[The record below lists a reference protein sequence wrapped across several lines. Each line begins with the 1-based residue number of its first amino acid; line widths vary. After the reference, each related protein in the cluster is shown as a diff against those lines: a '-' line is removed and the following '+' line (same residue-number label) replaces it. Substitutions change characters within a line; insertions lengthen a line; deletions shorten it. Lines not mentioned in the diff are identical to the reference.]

1 MKKLQKI
8 EDNIIQDVRNLFR
21 LKIEIDDTKIKDIK
35 NLSRMN
41 QNKAFKERLI
51 TDVMNLFEHEEEE
64 DYCSPIRVVNIWNDS
79 YVEL

>member
-1 MKKLQKI
+1 M
-8 EDNIIQDVRNLFR
+8 
-21 LKIEIDDTKIKDIK
+21 DDTKIKDIK

-41 QNKAFKERLI
+41 QITAFKERVI

-64 DYCSPIRVVNIWNDS
+64 HYCRPIRVVNVWNDS